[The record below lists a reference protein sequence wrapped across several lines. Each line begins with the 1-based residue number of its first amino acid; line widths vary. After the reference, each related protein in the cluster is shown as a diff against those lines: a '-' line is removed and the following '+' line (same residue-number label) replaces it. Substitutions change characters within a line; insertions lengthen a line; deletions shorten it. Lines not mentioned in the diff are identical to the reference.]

1 MTREDFEGLVVA
13 ALVGFGIG
21 AAASALK
28 AALASQGT
36 GLALS
41 RKIVPIGLALTQQYL
56 ARRDSEPV
64 DSEYHDA
71 RPSCE
76 EAKEIVELLRPNR
89 LP

>member
-28 AALASQGT
+28 AALASQGA

-64 DSEYHDA
+64 DSEYYA
-71 RPSCE
+71 GPSDEDYE
-76 EAKEIVELLRPNR
+76 EIKNFFDSN
-89 LP
+89 